1 ASLGA
6 ADASSSAALVR
17 VWRMRSSG
25 VRAST
30 RIAARVW
37 RARSGA
43 SAAIIRSTASSVNC
57 AASAGAPRR
66 ACCSRDS
73 MVLSCCNCSSWSGVM
88 SGRCGAGPAQDVR
101 RASRAAVASSEIGVG
116 QEAGECGRQ
125 KMRMCLVDAGE
136 WWSQTGKLNTDA
148 PGGQHGQHPDG
159 RPCVILRALSLFQ
172 ILPAPV
178 SNKQSPTPD
187 RPYLIASTR
196 ASVMPDTPQTSTLYI
211 VATPIGNLGDM
222 SARAIDT
229 LRSVDV
235 VAAEDTRHSGRLLQ
249 HFGINTRM
257 LSYHDFSDDAR
268 VQMIIDRLRKGE
280 SVALISDAGTPLI
293 SDPGY
298 RLVMLAREA
307 GVPVVPVPGACA
319 LTTAL
324 CASGLPSDRF
334 MFEGFLPARH
344 TARVKHLEALR
355 DETHT

>member
-1 ASLGA
+1 
-6 ADASSSAALVR
+6 
-17 VWRMRSSG
+17 
-25 VRAST
+25 
-30 RIAARVW
+30 
-37 RARSGA
+37 
-43 SAAIIRSTASSVNC
+43 
-57 AASAGAPRR
+57 
-66 ACCSRDS
+66 
-73 MVLSCCNCSSWSGVM
+73 
-88 SGRCGAGPAQDVR
+88 
-101 RASRAAVASSEIGVG
+101 
-116 QEAGECGRQ
+116 
-125 KMRMCLVDAGE
+125 
-136 WWSQTGKLNTDA
+136 
-148 PGGQHGQHPDG
+148 
-159 RPCVILRALSLFQ
+159 
-172 ILPAPV
+172 
-178 SNKQSPTPD
+178 
-187 RPYLIASTR
+187 
-196 ASVMPDTPQTSTLYI
+196 VMPDTPQTSTLYI

-324 CASGLPSDRF
+324 CASGLPSARATF
-334 MFEGFLPARH
+334 AGFLPARR

-355 DETHT
+355 DETHTVIFYESPHRSVDSVTDMLAVFGPQRQVVLCRELTKAFETIHGDALGELLPWLLADDNRQRGEFVVLVRGAEEIVSEGVGAEAEKVLEILLEELSVKQASALAARITGVKKNLLYQMALARAGEE